1 MKKRTQ
7 LSLVMTSVA

>member
-7 LSLVMTSVA
+7 KFAIF